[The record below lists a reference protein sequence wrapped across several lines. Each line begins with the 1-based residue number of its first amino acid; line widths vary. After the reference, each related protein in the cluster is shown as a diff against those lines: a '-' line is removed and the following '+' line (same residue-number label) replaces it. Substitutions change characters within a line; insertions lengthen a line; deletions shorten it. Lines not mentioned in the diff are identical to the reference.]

1 MNDFF
6 YDMSN
11 IFQQSA
17 LDSVYSNGQGISITK
32 NLTVILKAT
41 MHKDLAIKS
50 FAAQRLVQG
59 VNKTIFKNTKLS
71 ATIYGKLFNN
81 L

>member
-1 MNDFF
+1 MIFF

-11 IFQQSA
+11 IFQNSA
-17 LDSVYSNGQGISITK
+17 LDTVYLNGQGISITK

-41 MHKDLAIKS
+41 LHKDLAIKS
-50 FAAQRLVQG
+50 FAAQRLAQG
-59 VNKTIFKNTKLS
+59 VNKTIFKNSKVS
-71 ATIYGKLFNN
+71 ATIYGKIFNN